1 MITRLSVAL
10 STAAAMGLIIVGSV
24 GVANAAPS
32 GDEGAGQCSFLLT
45 PPKVVQVA
53 DASMVLAT
61 MRPGPCTIHAQATMS
76 EVCLSIQ
83 GEDTAGQCTSRNGK
97 EPVLAYYPYRPGS
110 TYVVK
115 GLGCASSIDP
125 PYTMCQDFGPSRA
138 SL

>member
-1 MITRLSVAL
+1 
-10 STAAAMGLIIVGSV
+10 MGVGP
-24 GVANAAPS
+24 GGLARGAPS
-32 GDEGAGQCSFLLT
+32 GDEGTGQCSFSLT
-45 PPKVVQVA
+45 PPKVVQVSG
-53 DASMVLAT
+53 ASMVLAT

-83 GEDTAGQCTSRNGK
+83 GEDSAGQCTSRNGK

-138 SL
+138 NL